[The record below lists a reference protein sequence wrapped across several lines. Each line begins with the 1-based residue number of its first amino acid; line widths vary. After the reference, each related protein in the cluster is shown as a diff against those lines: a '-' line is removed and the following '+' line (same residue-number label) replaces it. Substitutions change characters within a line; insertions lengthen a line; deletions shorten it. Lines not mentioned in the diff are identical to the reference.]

1 MVCRCAYYW
10 SEICVFN
17 AFEDIQVPCYNV
29 KQPEIFYKLLNRRM
43 ASLIYIKIWRQFVT
57 PSQNTPNFACYE
69 KRAFRY
75 AFDARSVLK
84 YFLRLRSVFLNAEV
98 SEMTNLHVDSFL
110 AFQTSLRTF
119 PCIFATATEFFAD
132 ILFTEQ
138 YVFEQ
143 FVNLFRIYVSLKP
156 TSNVLGIA
164 QA

>member
-98 SEMTNLHVDSFL
+98 SEMTNLTCWQFSCFPNVVENLSLYLRYSDRIFCRHSVYR
-110 AFQTSLRTF
+110 TICLRTVCKLI
-119 PCIFATATEFFAD
+119 PY
-132 ILFTEQ
+132 L
-138 YVFEQ
+138 
-143 FVNLFRIYVSLKP
+143 R
-156 TSNVLGIA
+156 
-164 QA
+164 